1 MCSHC
6 SPVSAASTSDSSEPE
21 CGSSPNANKTP
32 PADESSPS
40 TGPVSPATKTSQD
53 SMPNGSKRTA
63 SFYDP
68 SRTLM
73 PDGSIMESG
82 GGTKAPAI
90 VEHVPHQH
98 IWEKVTTVEPGAV
111 SPRLSKTYGYQIPAP
126 LMLLESSQADSRVR
140 TCPSPASEPGSM
152 ESEASSSTRQP
163 ESLTLFSEPG
173 DGCSLRTF
181 PDSFPQTVAE
191 TSLPFSRR
199 WPNSGFTTSLGEC
212 WTADTSECPRGGGGF
227 SSLPDVLEGI
237 VPDRFY
243 LSPKAAAGILRR
255 SQKRERELPVAL
267 LDALMILSARYK
279 AEESADTESEQ
290 KQPQGAN
297 S

>member
-1 MCSHC
+1 MRM
-6 SPVSAASTSDSSEPE
+6 SP
-21 CGSSPNANKTP
+21 
-32 PADESSPS
+32 
-40 TGPVSPATKTSQD
+40 D
-53 SMPNGSKRTA
+53 SMPNGSEVMAFAQNQREEVRDLNGLA
-63 SFYDP
+63 V
-68 SRTLM
+68 TLN
-73 PDGSIMESG
+73 
-82 GGTKAPAI
+82 A
-90 VEHVPHQH
+90 
-98 IWEKVTTVEPGAV
+98 EPGTHQQ
-111 SPRLSKTYGYQIPAP
+111 TY
-126 LMLLESSQADSRVR
+126 LLTSSAADSPAR
-140 TCPSPASEPGSM
+140 TSQLPVNERDSM
-152 ESEASSSTRQP
+152 EKEASCSMRQP
-163 ESLTLFSEPG
+163 ESLTLFSGTE